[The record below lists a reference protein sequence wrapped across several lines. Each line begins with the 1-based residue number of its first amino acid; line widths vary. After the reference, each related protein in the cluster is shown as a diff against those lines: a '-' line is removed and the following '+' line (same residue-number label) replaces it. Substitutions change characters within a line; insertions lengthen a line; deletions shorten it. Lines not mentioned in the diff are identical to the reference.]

1 MGYSATGRRSRDEVR
16 VSDDDRERAADS
28 LKRHFAAGRLTAE
41 ELEERL
47 GHAWGAQVRAD
58 VHRLFR
64 DLPRGAGL
72 RPSRRRIERMQRAAL
87 RAHAAGYATLNSSLV
102 GVWALTGEGA
112 FWPAWSLVPGT
123 ALLAWHVAGSRKLSR
138 RLRAGDPGARRLG
151 TGS

>member
-1 MGYSATGRRSRDEVR
+1 MAYPATGRRSRGEVR
-16 VSDDDRERAADS
+16 ISDDERERAADT
-28 LKRHFAAGRLTAE
+28 LKRHYAAGRLTAE

-47 GHAWGAQVRAD
+47 GEAWDARVRSD
-58 VHRLFR
+58 VQRLFR

-87 RAHAAGYATLNSSLV
+87 RAHAAAYTTVNGSLV

-123 ALLAWHVAGSRKLSR
+123 ALLAWH
-138 RLRAGDPGARRLG
+138 
-151 TGS
+151 